1 MSLKKIIIL
10 LTVLFLTILLFPLFI
25 QRADDQSII
34 VRMGKFNRTITE
46 AGIGWKIPIIE
57 SRLVFTKRLI
67 EYDSPPV
74 SVVTK
79 DKKTLI
85 FDTVAYVVI
94 TDPYKFYI
102 KFKTIDGV
110 QQWLDDI
117 VYAAVRTQAGK
128 FMFDDLIYADRQT
141 IINESVK
148 YTNDQANDYG
158 VNVKTIQF
166 KRTMLPK
173 DNEAAVYSSMI
184 ADRNQVAAQLRAEGE
199 AKYVEIM
206 SKADM
211 EYTTKVS
218 TARKQAEEIKGAAD
232 KKAQYLIAQTT
243 GVAPDLYRFMKTMDF
258 YKKVIPGTP
267 IILKPNGGILDYLKG
282 VQQ

>member
-1 MSLKKIIIL
+1 MKKYIIGIV
-10 LTVLFLTILLFPLFI
+10 VLFSILIFWPLFI
-25 QRADDQSII
+25 QRADEQSII
-34 VRMGKFNRTITE
+34 VRMGKYNRTVSE
-46 AGIGWKIPIIE
+46 PGISWKFPVIE
-57 SRLVFTKRLI
+57 TRIEFTKRLV

-85 FDTVAYVVI
+85 FDTVAYITI

-102 KFKTIDGV
+102 KFKSISGV

-128 FMFDDLIYADRQT
+128 FLFDDLIYADRQT

-148 YTNDQANDYG
+148 YTNKQANEYG
-158 VNVKTIQF
+158 IDVKTIQF

-173 DNEAAVYSSMI
+173 DNESAVYSSMI

-211 EYTTKVS
+211 EYTAKTS
-218 TARKQAEEIKGAAD
+218 TARKKAEEIKGEAD
-232 KKAQYLIAQTT
+232 KRAQYLISQTT
-243 GVAPDLYRFMKTMDF
+243 SVAPDLYRFMKTMDF

-267 IILKPNGGILDYLKG
+267 IILKPSGGILDYLKG

>member
-1 MSLKKIIIL
+1 MKKYIIGIV
-10 LTVLFLTILLFPLFI
+10 VLFSILIFWPLFI
-25 QRADDQSII
+25 QRADEQSII
-34 VRMGKFNRTITE
+34 VRMGKYNRTVSE
-46 AGIGWKIPIIE
+46 PGISWKLPVIE
-57 SRLVFTKRLI
+57 TRIEFTKRLV

-85 FDTVAYVVI
+85 FDTVAYVTIV
-94 TDPYKFYI
+94 DPYKFYI
-102 KFKTIDGV
+102 KFKSISGV

-128 FMFDDLIYADRQT
+128 FLFDDLIYADRQT

-148 YTNDQANDYG
+148 YTNRQANEYG
-158 VNVKTIQF
+158 IDVKTIQF

-173 DNEAAVYSSMI
+173 DNESAVYSSMI

-211 EYTTKVS
+211 EYTAKTS
-218 TARKQAEEIKGAAD
+218 TARKKAEEIKGEAD
-232 KKAQYLIAQTT
+232 KRAQYLISQTT
-243 GVAPDLYRFMKTMDF
+243 SVAPDLYRFMKTMDF

-267 IILKPNGGILDYLKG
+267 IILKPSGGILDYLKG

>member
-1 MSLKKIIIL
+1 MMKKYFIG
-10 LTVLFLTILLFPLFI
+10 TILLIITLILWPLFI
-25 QRADDQSII
+25 QRADEQSII
-34 VRMGKFNRTITE
+34 VRVGKYNRTITE
-46 AGIGWKIPIIE
+46 AGLSWKLPVIE
-57 SRLVFTKRLI
+57 SRMIFTKRLI

-85 FDTVAYVVI
+85 FDTVAFVTI

-148 YTNDQANDYG
+148 YTNDQANEYG
-158 VNVKTIQF
+158 INVKTIQF

-173 DNEAAVYSSMI
+173 DNESAVYASMI

-211 EYTTKVS
+211 EYTAKTS
-218 TARKQAEEIKGAAD
+218 SARKRAEEIKGEAD
-232 KKAQYLIAQTT
+232 KRAQYLISQTT
-243 GVAPDLYRFMKTMDF
+243 SVAPDLYRFMKTMDF

-267 IILKPNGGILDYLKG
+267 IILKPSGGILDYLKG